1 MGKKTMKGAAIA
13 ALLGSVLQFGGCFGN
28 SWWGRILGD
37 AALSAAYEFIWDND
51 GILDLFED
59 DGNNVPGQ

>member
-13 ALLGSVLQFGGCFGN
+13 ALLGSVLQFGGCFGS
-28 SWWGRILGD
+28 SWWGRLLED

-59 DGNNVPGQ
+59 DGNNVAGQ